1 MDLFLL
7 LDLLHALSAIAWL
20 AGGAVLAL
28 ILLTAARDDASAR
41 RAVPEADLIGRR
53 VLRPAG
59 LAALMTGLALAAI
72 AGLALQAWVILSAA
86 LIIGSLAARPLILA
100 PAFARA
106 ARYPDAV
113 PQALALVRWDLAAQ
127 LATLALMIARPGW
140 TGAAILA
147 GLATCIALAL
157 ALLRSLPGEEPQ
169 VT

>member
-1 MDLFLL
+1 M
-7 LDLLHALSAIAWL
+7 
-20 AGGAVLAL
+20 
-28 ILLTAARDDASAR
+28 
-41 RAVPEADLIGRR
+41 
-53 VLRPAG
+53 
-59 LAALMTGLALAAI
+59 
-72 AGLALQAWVILSAA
+72 ILSAA

-169 VT
+169 VA

>member
-7 LDLLHALSAIAWL
+7 LDLFHALSAIAWL

-28 ILLTAARDDASAR
+28 ILLSAARDDAATR

-59 LAALMTGLALAAI
+59 LAALLSGLALAAV

-86 LIIGSLAARPLILA
+86 LLLGTLAARPLLLA
-100 PAFARA
+100 PAFAHA
-106 ARYPDAV
+106 ARHPNAA

-157 ALLRSLPGEEPQ
+157 ALLRSLPGEEHEMA
-169 VT
+169 

>member
-72 AGLALQAWVILSAA
+72 AGLAL
-86 LIIGSLAARPLILA
+86 
-100 PAFARA
+100 
-106 ARYPDAV
+106 
-113 PQALALVRWDLAAQ
+113 
-127 LATLALMIARPGW
+127 
-140 TGAAILA
+140 
-147 GLATCIALAL
+147 
-157 ALLRSLPGEEPQ
+157 
-169 VT
+169 